1 MSVKHLKQAGF
12 TMPELIVAI
21 VLLIGAL
28 IGAAFVLRVDPQ
40 MAAQDNAQR
49 RIDLAAM
56 ARGLHAYQHAHS
68 GALPDGILDKPVVIG
83 NIDGELDLCAE
94 LVPAYMGDLPLDPT
108 TGAKASNDTTTI
120 VNKDGQPCS
129 ASNMRY
135 STAYTI
141 LKDSADGFTLG
152 APSSES
158 GITLSLIFPAT
169 K

>member
-1 MSVKHLKQAGF
+1 
-12 TMPELIVAI
+12 MPELIVAI

-28 IGAAFVLRVDPQ
+28 IGAAFILRVDPQ
-40 MAAQDNAQR
+40 TAAQDNAQR
-49 RIDLAAM
+49 RIDLASL

-83 NIDGELDLCAE
+83 NTDGELDICAA

-108 TGAKASNDTTTI
+108 TGAKASNDTTDT

-129 ASNMRY
+129 AANMRY

-141 LKDSADGFTLG
+141 LKDPAGGFTLA
-152 APSSES
+152 APSSEA
-158 GITLSLIFPAT
+158 GVTLSLAFPAAP
-169 K
+169 